1 MTAEDVTKG
10 LELIDNNLTE
20 FDELFD
26 KSRNGGFGEWVDVHE
41 VFTNAIELLKEK
53 EDAD

>member
-1 MTAEDVTKG
+1 MTAEDVIKG
-10 LELIDNNLTE
+10 LELIENNLTE

-41 VFTNAIELLKEK
+41 VFTTAIELLKEK
-53 EDAD
+53 EE

>member
-1 MTAEDVTKG
+1 MTAEDVIKG
-10 LELIDNNLTE
+10 LELIENNLTE

-41 VFTNAIELLKEK
+41 VLTTAIELLKEA
-53 EDAD
+53 ER